1 MKLENMY
8 KPNDNIFKNINNY
21 DEDDF
26 DNDKKY
32 SKEVNVEPINTNNR
46 ESKKDLN
53 KEFNKDID
61 NLDIDILDKNIIN
74 DVNIDSEYDN
84 FKESDKV
91 LVHRPHKNFKWGL
104 GEQLQRKRGR
114 YYTNNIQN
122 NH

>member
-1 MKLENMY
+1 MY